1 MAITNNYDGRALRDG
16 LRVREE
22 LKETPDTF
30 GTRNKVGTQSND
42 KNLSRGSRMA
52 FDRARAE
59 LLKQNPEEDQAAL
72 EWMKAFSFSPESE
85 KWNNAKLNGQNPY
98 LNSGEGG
105 DAGPETAE
113 ELGVEEGAEGGVEE
127 TGGMA

>member
-1 MAITNNYDGRALRDG
+1 MAIKQNYDGRALRDG
-16 LRVREE
+16 LRIREE

-59 LLKQNPEEDQAAL
+59 LLKNNPDEDQAAL
-72 EWMKAFSFSPESE
+72 DWMKAFAFSPEAE
-85 KWNNAKLNGQNPY
+85 TWNNAKLNGQNPY

-105 DAGPETAE
+105 DPGPETAD
-113 ELGVEEGAEGGVEE
+113 ELGAVEEEE
-127 TGGMA
+127 EGGMA

>member
-1 MAITNNYDGRALRDG
+1 MAIKQNYDGRALRDG
-16 LRVREE
+16 LRIREE

-59 LLKQNPEEDQAAL
+59 LLRNNPDEDQAAL
-72 EWMKAFSFSPESE
+72 DWMKAFSYSPEAE

-105 DAGPETAE
+105 DPGPETAE
-113 ELGVEEGAEGGVEE
+113 ELGPVEGEE
-127 TGGMA
+127 GGMA

>member
-1 MAITNNYDGRALRDG
+1 MAIKQNYDGRALRDG
-16 LRVREE
+16 LRIREE

-52 FDRARAE
+52 FDGARAE
-59 LLKQNPEEDQAAL
+59 LLKNNPDEDQAAL
-72 EWMKAFSFSPESE
+72 DWMKAFAFSPEAE
-85 KWNNAKLNGQNPY
+85 TWNNAKLNGQNPY

-105 DAGPETAE
+105 DPGPETAD
-113 ELGVEEGAEGGVEE
+113 ELGAVEEEE
-127 TGGMA
+127 GGMA

>member
-1 MAITNNYDGRALRDG
+1 MAIKQNYDGRALRDG
-16 LRVREE
+16 LRIREE

-59 LLKQNPEEDQAAL
+59 LLKNNPDEDQAAL
-72 EWMKAFSFSPESE
+72 DWMKAFSYSPEAE
-85 KWNNAKLNGQNPY
+85 QWNSAKLNGQNPY

-105 DAGPETAE
+105 DPGPETAE
-113 ELGVEEGAEGGVEE
+113 ELGPVEGEE
-127 TGGMA
+127 GGMA

>member
-1 MAITNNYDGRALRDG
+1 MAIKQNYDGRALRDG
-16 LRVREE
+16 LRIREE

-59 LLKQNPEEDQAAL
+59 LLKNNPDEDQAAL
-72 EWMKAFSFSPESE
+72 DWMKAFAFSPEAE
-85 KWNNAKLNGQNPY
+85 TWNNAKLNGQNPY

-105 DAGPETAE
+105 DPGPETAG
-113 ELGVEEGAEGGVEE
+113 ELGAVEEEE
-127 TGGMA
+127 GGMA

>member
-1 MAITNNYDGRALRDG
+1 MAIKQNYDGRALRDG
-16 LRVREE
+16 LRIREE

-59 LLKQNPEEDQAAL
+59 LLKNNPDEDQAAL
-72 EWMKAFSFSPESE
+72 DWMKAFSFSPPPYGES
-85 KWNNAKLNGQNPY
+85 WSIAKLNGQNPY

-105 DAGPETAE
+105 DPGPETAD
-113 ELGVEEGAEGGVEE
+113 ELGVAEGEE
-127 TGGMA
+127 GGMA

>member
-1 MAITNNYDGRALRDG
+1 MAIKQNYDGRALRDG
-16 LRVREE
+16 LRIREE

-59 LLKQNPEEDQAAL
+59 LLKNNPEEDQAAL
-72 EWMKAFSFSPESE
+72 DWMKAFAFSPEAE
-85 KWNNAKLNGQNPY
+85 TWNNAKLNGQNPY

-105 DAGPETAE
+105 DPGPETAD
-113 ELGVEEGAEGGVEE
+113 ELGAVEEEE
-127 TGGMA
+127 GGMA

>member
-1 MAITNNYDGRALRDG
+1 MAIRQNYDGRALRDG
-16 LRVREE
+16 LRIREE

-59 LLKQNPEEDQAAL
+59 LLRNNPDEDQAAL
-72 EWMKAFSFSPESE
+72 DWMKAFSFSPEAE
-85 KWNNAKLNGQNPY
+85 QWNNAKLNGQNPY
-98 LNSGEGG
+98 LNSGEG
-105 DAGPETAE
+105 DDPGPETAE
-113 ELGVEEGAEGGVEE
+113 ELGVAEEEE

>member
-1 MAITNNYDGRALRDG
+1 MAIKQNYDGRALRDG
-16 LRVREE
+16 LRIREE

-59 LLKQNPEEDQAAL
+59 LLKNNPEEDQAAL
-72 EWMKAFSFSPESE
+72 DWMKAFSFSPDSE

-105 DAGPETAE
+105 DPGPETAD
-113 ELGVEEGAEGGVEE
+113 ELGPVEGEE
-127 TGGMA
+127 GGMA

>member
-1 MAITNNYDGRALRDG
+1 MAIRQNYDGRALRDG
-16 LRVREE
+16 LRIREE

-59 LLKQNPEEDQAAL
+59 LLKNNPDEDQAAL
-72 EWMKAFSFSPESE
+72 DWMKAFSYSPEAE
-85 KWNNAKLNGQNPY
+85 GWNNAKLNGQNPY

-105 DAGPETAE
+105 DNGPETAE
-113 ELGVEEGAEGGVEE
+113 ELGVVEEE

>member
-1 MAITNNYDGRALRDG
+1 MAIKQNYDGRALRDG
-16 LRVREE
+16 LRIREE

-59 LLKQNPEEDQAAL
+59 LLKNNPDEDQAAL
-72 EWMKAFSFSPESE
+72 DWMKAFAYSPEAE
-85 KWNNAKLNGQNPY
+85 TWNNAKLNGQNPY

-105 DAGPETAE
+105 DPGPETAD
-113 ELGVEEGAEGGVEE
+113 ELGAVEEEE
-127 TGGMA
+127 EGGMA

>member
-1 MAITNNYDGRALRDG
+1 MAIKQNYDGRALRDG
-16 LRVREE
+16 LRIREE

-59 LLKQNPEEDQAAL
+59 ILKNNPEEDQAAL
-72 EWMKAFSFSPESE
+72 DWMKAFAYSPEAE

-105 DAGPETAE
+105 DPGPETAD
-113 ELGVEEGAEGGVEE
+113 ELGPVEGEE
-127 TGGMA
+127 GGMA

>member
-1 MAITNNYDGRALRDG
+1 MAIKQNYDGRALRDG
-16 LRVREE
+16 LRIREE

-59 LLKQNPEEDQAAL
+59 LLKNNPEEDQAAL
-72 EWMKAFSFSPESE
+72 DWMKAFAYSPEAE
-85 KWNNAKLNGQNPY
+85 TWNNAKLNGQNPY

-105 DAGPETAE
+105 DPGPETAE
-113 ELGVEEGAEGGVEE
+113 ELGPVEGEE
-127 TGGMA
+127 GGMA

>member
-1 MAITNNYDGRALRDG
+1 MAIKQNYDGRALRDG
-16 LRVREE
+16 LRIREE

-59 LLKQNPEEDQAAL
+59 LLKNNPDEDQAAL
-72 EWMKAFSFSPESE
+72 DWMKAFAFSPEAE
-85 KWNNAKLNGQNPY
+85 TWNNAKLNGQNPY

-105 DAGPETAE
+105 DPGPETAD
-113 ELGVEEGAEGGVEE
+113 ELGAVEEEE
-127 TGGMA
+127 EEGGMA

>member
-1 MAITNNYDGRALRDG
+1 MAIKQNYDGRALRDG
-16 LRVREE
+16 LRIREE

-59 LLKQNPEEDQAAL
+59 LLKNNPEEDQAAL
-72 EWMKAFSFSPESE
+72 DWMKAFSFSPRYGED
-85 KWNNAKLNGQNPY
+85 WNNAKLNGQNPY

-105 DAGPETAE
+105 DPGPETAD
-113 ELGVEEGAEGGVEE
+113 ELGAVEEQE
-127 TGGMA
+127 GGMA

>member
-1 MAITNNYDGRALRDG
+1 MAIKQNYDGRALRDG
-16 LRVREE
+16 LRIREE

-30 GTRNKVGTQSND
+30 GTRNKVGTQSSD

-59 LLKQNPEEDQAAL
+59 LLKNNPEEDQAAL
-72 EWMKAFSFSPESE
+72 DWMKAFSFSPDSE

-105 DAGPETAE
+105 GPGPETAE
-113 ELGVEEGAEGGVEE
+113 ELGPVEGEE
-127 TGGMA
+127 GGMA

>member
-1 MAITNNYDGRALRDG
+1 MAIKQNYDGRALRDG
-16 LRVREE
+16 LRIREE

-30 GTRNKVGTQSND
+30 ATRDGVGVQSND

-59 LLKQNPEEDQAAL
+59 LLRNNPDEDQAAL
-72 EWMKAFSFSPESE
+72 DWMKAFSYSPEAE
-85 KWNNAKLNGQNPY
+85 KWNSAKLNGQNPY

-105 DAGPETAE
+105 DPGPETAD
-113 ELGVEEGAEGGVEE
+113 ELGPVEGEE
-127 TGGMA
+127 GGMA

>member
-1 MAITNNYDGRALRDG
+1 MAIKQNYDGRALRDG
-16 LRVREE
+16 LRIREE

-59 LLKQNPEEDQAAL
+59 LLKNNPEEDQAAL
-72 EWMKAFSFSPESE
+72 DWMKAFAFSPEAE
-85 KWNNAKLNGQNPY
+85 TWNNAKLNGQNPY

-105 DAGPETAE
+105 DPGPETAD
-113 ELGVEEGAEGGVEE
+113 ELGAVEEQE
-127 TGGMA
+127 GGMA